1 MWGAAAEIIKNL
13 NKDEENPK
21 WKPGIYDRGD
31 RGTRLGILVH
41 KAIGNSM
48 LMI

>member
-1 MWGAAAEIIKNL
+1 MWGAAAENIKSEQ
-13 NKDEENPK
+13 DEENPK
-21 WKPGIYDRGD
+21 WKPGIYDRG
-31 RGTRLGILVH
+31 TRLGVLVH

>member
-21 WKPGIYDRGD
+21 WKPGIYDRG
-31 RGTRLGILVH
+31 TRLGILVH